1 MCKVYIFVR
10 ECKNARILCPQCE
23 AKTSRHGYCPATGRV
38 KISHSGSAMSE
49 TRTDYYGY
57 NERGELMFSRPDAEK
72 AENEFAYTYDDI
84 GNRLTS
90 LDFGTNRVYVAN
102 NMNQYASISSRGS
115 SASLSDE
122 FVPQFDDDGNQTLI
136 KTSTGI
142 WQVQY
147 NGENRPV
154 RWESES
160 TNIVMSF
167 DRMGRRVTKNGLR
180 FIYDGYLQI
189 SDSAGN
195 SYMWDPTELVATRP
209 LVGNFSTSYY
219 THDGNKNVSD
229 LISSDGEIAAHYEY
243 VPFGAVVAQ
252 CGGSCIISNWRFSS
266 EFTADDTATIYYNYR
281 HYEAT
286 LGRWFCWD
294 PKKSGKNIHVL
305 VDNNASALTDYL
317 GREFIVTNHV
327 VGLFPPGGWNDN
339 TAKTIMTKLVDIA
352 ITPTE
357 VGCQNGCYKFNVIFP
372 KIRVDI
378 YYEDDY
384 ARIQSYPMEWIMS
397 IATRNGITS

>member
-84 GNRLTS
+84 GNRLAS

-167 DRMGRRVTKNGLR
+167 DRMGRRVTKNDLR

-189 SDSAGN
+189 ADSAGN

-209 LVGNFSTSYY
+209 LMCNLSTAQPSNFSTAYY
-219 THDGNKNVSD
+219 THNGNKNVSD
-229 LISSDGEIAAHYEY
+229 LIAPDGALAAHYEY
-243 VPFGAVVAQ
+243 TPFGFITTQRGLAATA
-252 CGGSCIISNWRFSS
+252 NPWRFSS
-266 EFTADDTATIYYNYR
+266 EFAEGDIATVYYNYR
-281 HYEAT
+281 HYEPA
-286 LGRWFCWD
+286 
-294 PKKSGKNIHVL
+294 
-305 VDNNASALTDYL
+305 
-317 GREFIVTNHV
+317 IV
-327 VGLFPPGGWNDN
+327 
-339 TAKTIMTKLVDIA
+339 
-352 ITPTE
+352 
-357 VGCQNGCYKFNVIFP
+357 
-372 KIRVDI
+372 
-378 YYEDDY
+378 
-384 ARIQSYPMEWIMS
+384 
-397 IATRNGITS
+397 